1 MIGPPDLDRPED
13 RAVPIPVPQQP
24 PVPMAQAN
32 APMPGWDPTVTPIF
46 GARAAVPPLP
56 PGAPAPVMPTLP
68 ARPLRAS
75 GAPAPVMKVAA
86 DAGVPALMDALDALW
101 AEHSAGMMP
110 VAQPPL
116 PQSVIP
122 PATMATQAP
131 TTLVAPSSPQAAAG
145 HTPRFT
151 NPMPGAPNPLGAGTL
166 AYGGMRAPGMG
177 DAMKYA
183 SDNIL
188 DVTNTHR
195 EPPSRPA
202 GPPMHRMYGGKRV
215 RIAYGPVTHTDGKF
229 TSPGRVGPVKTAAGA
244 ELLLPGLA
252 LGGLGAIGGAGAAM
266 APRGHRMEGA
276 YRALSRAGH
285 IAGGALPGAV
295 LGAIPGAAAGG
306 ATGSPIGTAIG
317 AGAGALGGGV
327 LGGMAGNALW
337 DWSMPQ
343 PTWERYRASSDK
355 DDDGIAREH
364 KDDERRV
371 RVKSAVD
378 YNAIA
383 ANRYA
388 SRGSTPP
395 DITGSTPGANPY
407 RQPAAPSPSASMP
420 NLAPMNAAVSQANR
434 TAMDAWRR
442 DTIAGTKNPA
452 LAAALRSLP
461 DRSSPTSAG
470 APAPVSASQRP
481 GAGVS
486 PPPPPARPDPAQLA
500 RAGAPGEQL
509 ALAQFDRRVND
520 PILNGP
526 YARGRA
532 APYTGNPQLASS
544 MAANAARLRGLRGGA
559 PQPGLPLA
567 RGPAPAPAPPAPRPV
582 SPAATAGATLAAA
595 PTLLPQPV
603 QRPPAPATLPENVFA
618 PAAPGLARPPAQTAD
633 DAMPDGIRAKS
644 SATSLHRE
652 LSPDEEEAV
661 ATGRARFLP
670 DLITGAGTPLPA
682 TLASPAAGGV
692 LHGLGGAALGSA
704 AGYGLGLLGGQPA
717 LGAAAGGLLGGA
729 GGAAHG
735 YLSRRRWNQ
744 DAVDLMRRLPPGA
757 TLRDYEAD
765 AGEGYPQDQL
775 QNLRAM
781 RYIAR
786 DLADASHNKGASLGA
801 PVAIGTGR
809 SLSLDLVPARK
820 RRMNP
825 LPGRDRE
832 EPEFFGLAGGTQATP
847 PVDPMKGLAAR
858 RMG

>member
-1 MIGPPDLDRPED
+1 
-13 RAVPIPVPQQP
+13 V
-24 PVPMAQAN
+24 
-32 APMPGWDPTVTPIF
+32 
-46 GARAAVPPLP
+46 
-56 PGAPAPVMPTLP
+56 
-68 ARPLRAS
+68 
-75 GAPAPVMKVAA
+75 
-86 DAGVPALMDALDALW
+86 
-101 AEHSAGMMP
+101 
-110 VAQPPL
+110 
-116 PQSVIP
+116 
-122 PATMATQAP
+122 
-131 TTLVAPSSPQAAAG
+131 
-145 HTPRFT
+145 
-151 NPMPGAPNPLGAGTL
+151 
-166 AYGGMRAPGMG
+166 
-177 DAMKYA
+177 
-183 SDNIL
+183 
-188 DVTNTHR
+188 
-195 EPPSRPA
+195 
-202 GPPMHRMYGGKRV
+202 
-215 RIAYGPVTHTDGKF
+215 
-229 TSPGRVGPVKTAAGA
+229 
-244 ELLLPGLA
+244 
-252 LGGLGAIGGAGAAM
+252 
-266 APRGHRMEGA
+266 
-276 YRALSRAGH
+276 
-285 IAGGALPGAV
+285 
-295 LGAIPGAAAGG
+295 
-306 ATGSPIGTAIG
+306 
-317 AGAGALGGGV
+317 
-327 LGGMAGNALW
+327 
-337 DWSMPQ
+337 
-343 PTWERYRASSDK
+343 
-355 DDDGIAREH
+355 
-364 KDDERRV
+364 
-371 RVKSAVD
+371 
-378 YNAIA
+378 IA

-395 DITGSTPGANPY
+395 GITGSTPGANPY

-486 PPPPPARPDPAQLA
+486 PPPAAPAPVPPPAAPAPVPP
-500 RAGAPGEQL
+500 RAVATLPGGGGAPGGMGTGV
-509 ALAQFDRRVND
+509 F
-520 PILNGP
+520 
-526 YARGRA
+526 
-532 APYTGNPQLASS
+532 APNV
-544 MAANAARLRGLRGGA
+544 
-559 PQPGLPLA
+559 
-567 RGPAPAPAPPAPRPV
+567 PAPRPVPPRPV
-582 SPAATAGATLAAA
+582 SPAATAGAALAAA
-595 PTLLPQPV
+595 PTLLPQAPRPQPAV
-603 QRPPAPATLPENVFA
+603 QQPAVRPPDYIGADPGTPQWAAAVRSLSGNSMPTLPADPFAPNRLPENVFA
-618 PAAPGLARPPAQTAD
+618 PNRLPENVFAPNRLPENVFAPSTPGLTRPPAQTAD

-652 LSPDEEEAV
+652 LSSDEEEAV
-661 ATGRARFLP
+661 AAGRGRLMP